1 MTAASRLLLPARH
14 GTWQLR
20 PAASAAAAAATTA
33 AATAATTEAA
43 AATAESAAATAES
56 TAAMVGYP
64 CPARAG
70 CEPVRGR
77 SGVGAGGLGTDE
89 HTQDQ
94 IKPTVWGGKGQHRVV
109 HLARIEL
116 ATFSV

>member
-43 AATAESAAATAES
+43 AATAESA
-56 TAAMVGYP
+56 AAMVGYP